1 MAKIFTLMCF
11 LFFSLSCFSQFDD
24 TTHHYFRFGSTGVI
38 NRTNDNKSYVFANK
52 LGYST
57 KRKTVATNMGAT
69 WLYGSQNDD
78 LTNNDFSA
86 HADIEFGKGVHK
98 LYYWALVDY
107 DKSFSLKINDRVQA
121 GAGLGYDFIDSPYL
135 KINVSDGILY
145 EYGNLKD
152 PVNVHTIYNTARNSF
167 RLMYHWSLKDRLI
180 IDGIHFYQPS
190 LQDFSDYLITS
201 TNNVSVKL
209 KKWLAITGSFIYNK
223 VSRTKRENVL
233 MTYGIAIEKYF

>member
-1 MAKIFTLMCF
+1 
-11 LFFSLSCFSQFDD
+11 
-24 TTHHYFRFGSTGVI
+24 
-38 NRTNDNKSYVFANK
+38 
-52 LGYST
+52 
-57 KRKTVATNMGAT
+57 MGAT

-121 GAGLGYDFIDSPYL
+121 GAGIGYDFIDSPYL

-145 EYGNLKD
+145 EYGNIKD
-152 PVNVHTIYNTARNSF
+152 ASNIQTIYNTARNSF

-190 LQDFSDYLITS
+190 LQDISDYLITS